1 MIPMASLLGTVSSI
15 AGGVGQSRAY
25 SKGLRDYKN
34 AVGQGT
40 DQLRTGMETATQ
52 AYDPYA
58 QAGVA
63 GTQGELSAV
72 QGRQQA
78 ALPQLQQTTATSAR
92 EWMDPSSNFM
102 QDQARKAAL
111 SSGLATGATGG
122 GMQKAIAD
130 NAAKMGLTAWNSA
143 AGNALAANQAN
154 FGQQQQNY
162 QNLTDYQQQQ
172 IGNYGNIANRGLQS
186 QNALQGLLGQ
196 YNTGIN
202 QNYTGIADAAL
213 GVNAAK
219 GNIWYNTMRDLGT
232 GLGSSDWSSLF
243 KTPKT

>member
-1 MIPMASLLGTVSSI
+1 MIPMSGLLGSVASI
-15 AGGVGQSRAY
+15 AGGIGQDRMYA
-25 SKGLRDYKN
+25 KGLRDYKN

-40 DQLRTGMETATQ
+40 EQLRSGMTTATQ
-52 AYDPYA
+52 AYDHYA

-63 GTQGELSAV
+63 GQAGELAAV

-78 ALPQLQQTTATSAR
+78 ALPQLQQTTAESAR
-92 EWMDPSSNFM
+92 AWMEPGADYM
-102 QDQARKAAL
+102 QDQARKAAQ

-143 AGNALAANQAN
+143 AANNLAANQAN

-162 QNLTDYQQQQ
+162 GNITDYQQQQ

-196 YNTGIN
+196 YNQGIN
-202 QNYTGIADAAL
+202 SNYTGIGQAAL
-213 GVNAAK
+213 GTAQNRGDIWRNTT
-219 GNIWYNTMRDLGT
+219 GNIGKQ
-232 GLGSSDWSSLF
+232 LGSVDWSSFLL
-243 KTPKT
+243 